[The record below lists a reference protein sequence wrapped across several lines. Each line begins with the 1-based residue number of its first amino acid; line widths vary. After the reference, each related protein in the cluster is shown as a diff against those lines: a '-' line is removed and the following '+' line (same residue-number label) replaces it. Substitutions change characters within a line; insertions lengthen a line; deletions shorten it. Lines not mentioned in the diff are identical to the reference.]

1 MSNERSAY
9 DYEMLKNYNTIS
21 GTHAQPWPGHRSQQ
35 DMKLQQRTASCHTN
49 SVEHYAPLY
58 GFRTHYDQML
68 QQRWAGDCNQH
79 PIQPQPPSGPPHPHP
94 PQPHSGPPH
103 PHPPQPHSGPHHPHP
118 PQPHSGPHHHHTH
131 HPHPHHHHP
140 DSHHPHHS
148 EHHNIAP
155 SHNKNFINT
164 QAGPLQNPYGACGGN
179 HSSGPASTP
188 SLMSYETMQMPV
200 GANSNECCC
209 ADPSSEKCTSFG
221 CSQGSC
227 PQDEYCFKTKNG
239 AFTDDYC

>member
-1 MSNERSAY
+1 MSNERSEY

-21 GTHAQPWPGHRSQQ
+21 GTHAQPWPGNRSQQ

-79 PIQPQPPSGPPHPHP
+79 PIQPQPHP
-94 PQPHSGPPH
+94 PQPRSGPYH
-103 PHPPQPHSGPHHPHP
+103 PHHPHR
-118 PQPHSGPHHHHTH
+118 H
-131 HPHPHHHHP
+131 HPH
-140 DSHHPHHS
+140 SHHPHHS
-148 EHHNIAP
+148 EHHNIAH

-209 ADPSSEKCTSFG
+209 ADPSSETCTSFG

>member
-94 PQPHSGPPH
+94 PQPRSGPH
-103 PHPPQPHSGPHHPHP
+103 PHHPH
-118 PQPHSGPHHHHTH
+118 
-131 HPHPHHHHP
+131 HPHHHHP
-140 DSHHPHHS
+140 HSHHPHNS
-148 EHHNIAP
+148 KHHNIAP

-164 QAGPLQNPYGACGGN
+164 QSGPLQNPYGACGGN

-188 SLMSYETMQMPV
+188 SLMSYETMQMAM
-200 GANSNECCC
+200 GANPGCFCY
-209 ADPSSEKCTSFG
+209 DPDAHSG
-221 CSQGSC
+221 LGACS
-227 PQDEYCFKTKNG
+227 KTQC
-239 AFTDDYC
+239 TDDRDCPKTSPSGQVSFCGTGSDCTEECQQ